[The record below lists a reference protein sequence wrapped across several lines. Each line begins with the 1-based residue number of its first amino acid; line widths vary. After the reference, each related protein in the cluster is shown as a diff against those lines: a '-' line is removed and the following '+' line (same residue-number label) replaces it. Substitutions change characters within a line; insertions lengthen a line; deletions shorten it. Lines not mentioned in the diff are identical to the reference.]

1 MPFMSQ
7 NRFRRVR
14 PLRALLVAC
23 VLLSSG
29 AAISLVAC
37 GVPQPRVPDRPEVT
51 FDREPGIAVDVGRVE
66 ASNRYIPPLKP
77 PNVEHDFPVSI
88 AGNARRWAEDRIR
101 PEGGDRLARF
111 TVENASAVLAPD
123 GTVVARISA
132 RLEVVDVA
140 DKVLAETR
148 AEAQSSARVDDEL
161 DHEERL
167 DAYYALEKDLLA
179 RFDAAMEA
187 AIRRDLAGFV
197 R

>member
-1 MPFMSQ
+1 MTDIARS
-7 NRFRRVR
+7 
-14 PLRALLVAC
+14 LLI
-23 VLLSSG
+23 G
-29 AAISLVAC
+29 AAALVLVAC
-37 GVPQPRVPDRPEVT
+37 GVPQPRVPDRPEIT
-51 FDREPGIAVDVGRVE
+51 FDREPGIALDVGRVE
-66 ASNRYIPPLKP
+66 ASNSYVPLLKP

-111 TVENASAVLAPD
+111 TVETASAIQAPD
-123 GTVVARISA
+123 GTIVARVAA
-132 RLEVVDVA
+132 RLEVLDPA
-140 DKVLAETR
+140 DKVLATTR
-148 AEAQSSARVDDEL
+148 AEALSSAVVPAKL
-161 DHEERL
+161 DGEERQ